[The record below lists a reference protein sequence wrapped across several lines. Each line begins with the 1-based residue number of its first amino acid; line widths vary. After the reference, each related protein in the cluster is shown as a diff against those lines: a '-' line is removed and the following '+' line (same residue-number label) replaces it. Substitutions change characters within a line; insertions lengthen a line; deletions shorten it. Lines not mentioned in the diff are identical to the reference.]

1 MTNKLEN
8 AFKEVSKLPER
19 EQNIIARWLLDEL
32 KSDKKWD
39 KLFANS
45 EDQLEALAEEA
56 LQDFNNGKT
65 SKLDINKL

>member
-8 AFKEVSKLPER
+8 AFKEASKLPER
-19 EQNIIARWLLDEL
+19 EQNIIARWLLDEM

-45 EDQLEALAEEA
+45 EDVLESLASKALEQTVNVNA
-56 LQDFNNGKT
+56 
-65 SKLDINKL
+65 S

>member
-8 AFKEVSKLPER
+8 AFKEASKLPER

-45 EDQLEALAEEA
+45 EDQLEALAKEA